1 MEEKFEEG
9 IQRGMDLGREEGYT
23 VAKEAFDEIIKVV
36 KAREAPKVNTT
47 SASTQTAATYTTIS
61 MQTDFNLSSSTS
73 YLTSGTQTNHLHTN
87 SCPTMDC
94 FVQTNPSS
102 IQTSCHISN
111 SSSLSPT
118 LPQVTATSSVSTTTM
133 GIQTNPTTTQLLETN
148 PPTCVATSQCP
159 ELLETKKMRKTR
171 KLALHKSLQ
180 ASFRKTSL
188 FVHHQHTLSL
198 LRLLVHLFTPK
209 TSTQIVQTSKTR
221 PISALTHHLLQP

>member
-1 MEEKFEEG
+1 MRK
-9 IQRGMDLGREEGYT
+9 GYR
-23 VAKEAFDEIIKVV
+23 EAFNEIIKVV

-102 IQTSCHISN
+102 IQTSCHIIN
-111 SSSLSPT
+111 SSSLSPA

-133 GIQTNPTTTQLLETN
+133 GIQTDPTTTQLLKIN
-148 PPTCVATSQCP
+148 APTCVATSQCP
-159 ELLETKKMRKTR
+159 ELPGNKKKMRKTR

-188 FVHHQHTLSL
+188 FVHHQHTLYL
-198 LRLLVHLFTPK
+198 LRLLVHLFSSK
-209 TSTQIVQTSKTR
+209 KSTQIFQTSKTR